1 MRVHEALR
9 LCLPLLQ
16 RLRDNGVRMEDIDYI
31 PMYEEYLAMKDRGD
45 KITYIMTT
53 IADRHKVSERTLYR
67 VFAALSRELK

>member
-16 RLRDNGVRMEDIDYI
+16 RLRDNGVRLEDIDYI

-45 KITYIMTT
+45 KITYIMSF
-53 IADRHKVSERTLYR
+53 ISDKYKVSERTLYR
-67 VFAALSRELK
+67 TFSSLNKELK